1 MNYTST
7 RFCSCII
14 LHSQSRFGTPS
25 LPGSCL
31 CLSGS
36 LSSPV
41 FLENKKKHFC
51 PRTSEPE
58 KQAAR
63 RGKMGETLLSGISRS
78 RRCNS
83 SSPLCRL
90 CSQDPSVRGDSAV
103 LCPFRGPR
111 PPFRGLN
118 GFHSRFCRG
127 GFLLCKLGP
136 ALVSLTQ
143 KQTRVEKAAFGFIV
157 FHKALVFR
165 SHMWV

>member
-14 LHSQSRFGTPS
+14 LPSQSRFGTPS

-41 FLENKKKHFC
+41 FLKNQKNKKTIASSHIRARKTSGSARKDGGGALIGHFQ
-51 PRTSEPE
+51 EP
-58 KQAAR
+58 
-63 RGKMGETLLSGISRS
+63 
-78 RRCNS
+78 
-83 SSPLCRL
+83 SPLCRL
-90 CSQDPSVRGDSAV
+90 NSQDPSVRGDSAA

-111 PPFRGLN
+111 PPFRRLN
-118 GFHSRFCRG
+118 GFHSHLCRG

-143 KQTRVEKAAFGFIV
+143 KQTRAEKAAFGFIV